1 MKYVIKPHAR
11 KRMRER
17 SISEKLIYDT
27 IANSTKVLYDDN
39 GRILFKKLYK
49 NQDIDRLLLI
59 VAESKKDVLEIVTVI
74 ETSKIKK
81 YL

>member
-1 MKYVIKPHAR
+1 MKYLIKPHAVG
-11 KRMRER
+11 RMRER
-17 SISEKLIYDT
+17 SISERLVDDI
-27 IANSTKVLYDDN
+27 IANPTKVLYDNN

-49 NQDIDRLLLI
+49 NKGVDRLLLI
-59 VAESKKDVLEIVTVI
+59 VGEPKKDTLEIITVI

>member
-11 KRMRER
+11 GRMIER
-17 SISEKLIYDT
+17 SISERLVDDT
-27 IANSTKVLYDDN
+27 IANPIKVLYDDS
-39 GRILFKKLYK
+39 GRILFKKLYRNK
-49 NQDIDRLLLI
+49 GIDRLLI
-59 VAESKKDVLEIVTVI
+59 VVGEPKKDMIEIITVI

>member
-17 SISEKLIYDT
+17 AVSGRLIDDT
-27 IANSTKVLYDDN
+27 IANPTRVLYDND

-49 NQDIDRLLLI
+49 NKGIDRLLLI
-59 VAESKKDVLEIVTVI
+59 VAEPRKDVLEIVTVI